1 MSVHF
6 AVRFFA
12 LFGLSAALCA
22 MPSPADAAGTAPLSS
37 VAAVWIEPQ
46 SGYGFLD
53 NAILHA
59 HTDIDLS
66 MYALQDTTTEN
77 DLIAQA
83 TAHLNVRVILDAAFE
98 GKHDNQATYDYL
110 HSHGVQ
116 VVWALPGQIFHAKC
130 LIAGH
135 TAYIGTG
142 NLQSKY
148 YASTR
153 DFWVKDTNASDVGAI
168 AQTFNS
174 DFIHNGNAP
183 SDSNGLV
190 WSPGSTPALVGLIRS
205 AKRTLFVENEEIGS
219 PSIESALSAAAKRGV
234 AVKFVMTKSSEWT
247 SALEALAKNGVH
259 VHVLSSTQ
267 LYIHAK
273 VICADCTTSRGTVFI
288 GSENF
293 STSSLSYNRELG
305 LVTSSLVAVR
315 AVVAAVNAD
324 YSLGAQVGPTSPA
337 TSSTVPVTSTS
348 SRAVS
353 IVSFRTSISPGEDDT
368 LTVHSPRASDV
379 CSLSVT
385 LPSGYVS
392 QSRGL
397 GSARA
402 AANGDVTWTW
412 EIGPSTGPGTAHA
425 EISCGA
431 GTVVRGFSIT

>member
-1 MSVHF
+1 MSVRL
-6 AVRFFA
+6 VIRLFA
-12 LFGLSAALCA
+12 LFGLAGAIYTV
-22 MPSPADAAGTAPLSS
+22 PSTAGAAGTAQRSTVS
-37 VAAVWIEPQ
+37 AVWTQPQ

-59 HTDIDLS
+59 HTNIDLS

-83 TAHLNVRVILDAAFE
+83 MAHVNVRVILDAAFE

-110 HSHGVQ
+110 HAHGVQ
-116 VVWALPGQIFHAKC
+116 VVWAPSGQIFHAKY

-148 YASTR
+148 YSSTR
-153 DFWVKDTNASDVGAI
+153 DFWMKDTNASDVGAI

-183 SDSNGLV
+183 SDSNGLL
-190 WSPGSTPALVGLIRS
+190 WSPGSTSALVRFIRS
-205 AKRTLFVENEEIGS
+205 AKHTLLVENEEMSS

-234 AVKFVMTKSSEWT
+234 AVNVVMTTSSHWT
-247 SALEALAKNGVH
+247 TALEALAKNGVH
-259 VHVLSSTQ
+259 VHVLSSSQ

-273 VICADCTTSRGTVFI
+273 AICADCTTSRGTVFI

-293 STSSLSYNRELG
+293 STSSLSRNRELG

-315 AVVAAVNAD
+315 AVVTAVNAD
-324 YSLGAQVGPTSPA
+324 YALGAEVGPSTATTSATLPPVA
-337 TSSTVPVTSTS
+337 TSGG
-348 SRAVS
+348 AVS
-353 IVSFRTSISPGEDDT
+353 LITFRASISPGDEDS
-368 LTVHSPRASDV
+368 LTARSSRPGDV

-412 EIGPSTGPGTAHA
+412 EIGPSTGAGTARA
-425 EISCGA
+425 DISCGA
-431 GTVVRGFSIT
+431 GSVERGFSIT